1 MTVENNFGMTQI
13 VSDLPTQK
21 NYSLDTK
28 NPEDAHINNLRE
40 QIEATVQ
47 VLEKQLEEDVAS
59 KKFEKAYLKSFT
71 NRKSELMVMKMDRL
85 PLTSK

>member
-1 MTVENNFGMTQI
+1 M
-13 VSDLPTQK
+13 VSEMPTQGY
-21 NYSLDTK
+21 NSLDRHDPIAA
-28 NPEDAHINNLRE
+28 PEDAHINNLRD

-59 KKFEKAYLKSFT
+59 KKFEKAYIKSFT

-85 PLTSK
+85 PLNSK

>member
-1 MTVENNFGMTQI
+1 M
-13 VSDLPTQK
+13 PTQGY
-21 NYSLDTK
+21 NSLDRHDPVV
-28 NPEDAHINNLRE
+28 NPEDAHINNLRD

-59 KKFEKAYLKSFT
+59 KKFEKAYIKSFT

-85 PLTSK
+85 PLNSK